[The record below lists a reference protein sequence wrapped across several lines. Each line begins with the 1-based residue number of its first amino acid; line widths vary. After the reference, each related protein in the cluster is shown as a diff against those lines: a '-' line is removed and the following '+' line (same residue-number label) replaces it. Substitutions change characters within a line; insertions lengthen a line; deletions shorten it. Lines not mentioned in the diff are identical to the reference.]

1 MSSVELLNRLILLKT
16 NTNNTQNTPCIHIK
30 TVTDI
35 HK

>member
-16 NTNNTQNTPCIHIK
+16 NNNDTQNTPCIHIK